1 MISKFKIITHRKSDN
16 LHLKI
21 IGDFDAS
28 SAWHLCDELQKNAN
42 EFHRIIIDTDSLNEI
57 YQFGVHVFH
66 QTLKD
71 LMGTQVS
78 ILFTGEKA
86 DQISPEKEICLN
98 STQHSE
104 ESEIPEKRGT
114 VGLC

>member
-16 LHLKI
+16 LHLKL

-28 SAWHLCDELQKNAN
+28 SAWHLCDELKKNAN
-42 EFHRIIIDTDSLNEI
+42 EFHRIIINTDSLNEI
-57 YQFGVHVFH
+57 YQFGVYVFH

-71 LMGTQVS
+71 LRGSQVN

-86 DQISPEKEICLN
+86 DQISPEKKICLN
-98 STQHSE
+98 STQNYE
-104 ESEIPEKRGT
+104 ESEIPEKT
-114 VGLC
+114 DIVWLC